1 MERKRERMMER
12 SERIKINQAIASMV
26 IAISMIEH
34 DEKAHDYLMGRM
46 RQLTAFMKKESNN

>member
-1 MERKRERMMER
+1 MER

-34 DEKAHDYLMGRM
+34 DEKSHDYLMGRM
-46 RQLTAFMKKESNN
+46 IQLNVFMKKESNN